1 MPLVELAK
9 NFSYPSSEIAGR
21 KALLRCLVSG
31 KRAETAAAIA
41 LLMEAGEARTPRRN
55 CSIGKRSRKR
65 HFFRAR
71 FYHGAKIRIS
81 AVLPPLVNLV
91 GECLP
96 QTLLMRPVG
105 RERRSTLEEKI
116 QHAPPLPCG
125 QNPHDRGRIR
135 RLYRA
140 AETL

>member
-1 MPLVELAK
+1 MYGKTRTGAVC
-9 NFSYPSSEIAGR
+9 G
-21 KALLRCLVSG
+21 LL
-31 KRAETAAAIA
+31 
-41 LLMEAGEARTPRRN
+41 
-55 CSIGKRSRKR
+55 
-65 HFFRAR
+65 RAR

-116 QHAPPLPCG
+116 
-125 QNPHDRGRIR
+125 
-135 RLYRA
+135 
-140 AETL
+140 